1 MRTKFPNKDILPNI
15 LSPGCKLISPSGR
28 IVTIQ
33 GTGNRDKYD
42 QPTYRLKY
50 PKSKVERKTRKGM
63 EGEDKE
69 YWIMPASVGS
79 ELYSRDALQVMG
91 MRLFVE
97 EKKKGG
103 RTKW

>member
-63 EGEDKE
+63 EGGKA

-91 MRLFVE
+91 MCLLTE
-97 EKKKGG
+97 EKKKE
-103 RTKW
+103 TAQ

>member
-1 MRTKFPNKDILPNI
+1 MRTKFPDKDILPNI

-63 EGEDKE
+63 EGGKA

-91 MRLFVE
+91 MRLLTE
-97 EKKKGG
+97 EKKKE
-103 RTKW
+103 TAQ